1 MGLLVLAGTFDV
13 HDSVACDPALALQ
26 LGAKLA
32 RRTEL
37 HVIQKELIVDWIGT
51 PLDDDAIRL

>member
-13 HDSVACDPALALQ
+13 HDCVACDPALALQ

-37 HVIQKELIVDWIGT
+37 HVIQKELIVDWVGT
-51 PLDDDAIRL
+51 PLDDYAIRL